1 MGAQPRTG
9 EEGGR
14 REGRGALG
22 AGVFGAGGEKMCPA
36 CMATMAVIFGSAVS
50 GGGVAALVV
59 KKWRAKNAAQEAPE
73 KVNAK
78 ENEHG
83 KRED

>member
-1 MGAQPRTG
+1 
-9 EEGGR
+9 
-14 REGRGALG
+14 
-22 AGVFGAGGEKMCPA
+22 MCPA
-36 CMATMAVIFGSAVS
+36 CMATMVVIFGSAVS

-59 KKWRAKNAAQEAPE
+59 KKWRAKYPAQEAPE

>member
-1 MGAQPRTG
+1 
-9 EEGGR
+9 
-14 REGRGALG
+14 
-22 AGVFGAGGEKMCPA
+22 MCPA

-59 KKWRAKNAAQEAPE
+59 KKWLARNPAHDAPE
-73 KVNAK
+73 KLNAK

-83 KRED
+83 NREE

>member
-1 MGAQPRTG
+1 
-9 EEGGR
+9 
-14 REGRGALG
+14 
-22 AGVFGAGGEKMCPA
+22 
-36 CMATMAVIFGSAVS
+36 MATMAVIFGSAVS

-59 KKWRAKNAAQEAPE
+59 KKWRAKNPAQEAPE

-78 ENEHG
+78 ENGHG